1 MINEINI
8 MRRLDQENIIKFY
21 EAHENESYIHLIVEV
36 LKGGELFDRVADNG
50 AFIEKDTCLL
60 MKRLLKALS
69 YLHSKGIMHRD
80 LKLEN
85 LILKDN
91 DNNYDV
97 KLADF
102 GLATLTSQSD
112 QLFKRCG
119 TPGYVAPEI
128 LNDKKYDQK
137 VDIFS
142 AGVILYILLIGASP
156 FPGKSYNEILI
167 KNKNCQVKF
176 DFRDVGFKIS
186 ESGIPNLNLFL
197 KKNISY

>member
-8 MRRLDQENIIKFY
+8 MRRLDQENIITLH
-21 EAHENESYIHLIVEV
+21 EVHENESYIHLIVEV
-36 LKGGELFDRVADNG
+36 LKGGELFDRVAENG
-50 AFIEKDTCLL
+50 AFTEKDTCLL
-60 MKRLLKALS
+60 MIKLLNALK

-85 LILKDN
+85 LILRDN

-102 GLATLTSQSD
+102 GLAAFVSQSD

-128 LNDKKYDQK
+128 LNDQKYDQK

-142 AGVILYILLIGASP
+142 AGIIFYIILTGTSP
-156 FPGKSYNEILI
+156 FPGRSYNEILM
-167 KNKNCQVKF
+167 KNKNCQVNF
-176 DFRDVGFKIS
+176 DFKNVGFKVN
-186 ESGIPNLNLFL
+186 EKGTF
-197 KKNISY
+197 YFYFF

>member
-8 MRRLDQENIIKFY
+8 MRRLDQKNIIKLY
-21 EAHENESYIHLIVEV
+21 EVHESESYIYLIVEV
-36 LKGGELFDRVADNG
+36 LKGGELFDRVAENG
-50 AFIEKDTCLL
+50 AFIERDACLL
-60 MKRLLKALS
+60 MKRLLKALN

-85 LILKDN
+85 LILKDD

-102 GLATLTSQSD
+102 GLATLISQND

-128 LNDKKYDQK
+128 LNDKKYDEK

-142 AGVILYILLIGASP
+142 AGVILYILLTGASP
-156 FPGKSYNEILI
+156 FPGKSYNEILV
-167 KNKNCQVKF
+167 KNKNCRVKF
-176 DFRDVGFKIS
+176 DFKDVGFKIS
-186 ESGIPNLNLFL
+186 ETGTSHLILIYF
-197 KKNISY
+197 